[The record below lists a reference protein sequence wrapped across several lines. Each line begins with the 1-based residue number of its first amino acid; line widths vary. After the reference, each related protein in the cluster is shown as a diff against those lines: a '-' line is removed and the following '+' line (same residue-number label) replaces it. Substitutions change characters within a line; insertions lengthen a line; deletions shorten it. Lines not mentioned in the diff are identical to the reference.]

1 VEHLVIRAVSVG
13 LIKCTIDEVAQEVNF
28 SYVKPKVLS
37 KAQVG
42 ALKAS
47 VDVWADRVGK
57 QVADMEARV
66 EVVAQ

>member
-1 VEHLVIRAVSVG
+1 
-13 LIKCTIDEVAQEVNF
+13 VAQEVNF